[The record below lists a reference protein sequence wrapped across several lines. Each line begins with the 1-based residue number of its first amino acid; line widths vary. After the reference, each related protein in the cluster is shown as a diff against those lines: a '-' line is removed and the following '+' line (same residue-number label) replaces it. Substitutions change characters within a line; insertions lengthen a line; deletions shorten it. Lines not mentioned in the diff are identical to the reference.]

1 MGQGFPQIP
10 TRQSFGPTYQETEP
24 PRFPERELGAAPVN
38 LTAWQAHLIGTTAPS
53 AVMIVDGTGGS
64 WAATY
69 VARTF
74 DPTESLPDPAVVD
87 LGSFQW
93 EIQFAAQ
100 AENEA
105 GELRRFIPQAAL
117 ASHYYAT
124 PAAQLAGAQTD
135 IVTYVIGQRVGVQ
148 FRANAGAPIDPAGAV
163 IQVWGTT

>member
-10 TRQSFGPTYQETEP
+10 TRQSYGPVYQEVQP
-24 PRFPERELGAAPVN
+24 VRFPEKYIGAAETN
-38 LTAWQAHLIGTTAPS
+38 LVTWQEHLIGTTAPS

-64 WAATY
+64 WAATF

-93 EIQFAAQ
+93 EIQFAASVP
-100 AENEA
+100 NEA
-105 GELRRFIPQAAL
+105 GQARRFIPRAAV

-124 PAAQLAGAQTD
+124 PAAQLAGAETD
-135 IVTYVIGQRVGVQ
+135 IVTYVTGQSVGVQ
-148 FRANAGAPIDPAGAV
+148 FRAAGGAPIDPAGAV
-163 IQVWGTT
+163 LQIWGST